1 MKIFVRLI
9 LVSMLMIAAVPA
21 FSGEVVQMWRC
32 EISDGVTEERIQAQ
46 ALEWLTETRKLPG
59 GEGFNCYVY
68 FPVAVNATGQMDLIL
83 VVTAPSFEEW
93 GKVWDNYH
101 GSDSAEMEMRN
112 LEFIVCPD
120 STLWESFE
128 VK

>member
-1 MKIFVRLI
+1 MKILVRLM
-9 LVSMLMIAAVPA
+9 LVFVLMIMAVPA
-21 FSGEVVQMWRC
+21 FSSTVVQMWRC
-32 EISDGVTEERIQAQ
+32 EMSDGVTEEQIQAK
-46 ALEWLTETRKLPG
+46 ALEWITETRKLPG
-59 GEGFNCYVY
+59 GEGLNCFVY
-68 FPVAVNATGQMDLIL
+68 FPVAVNATGQIDLIL

-93 GKVWDNYH
+93 GRLWDNYD
-101 GSDSAEMEMRN
+101 GSDSAELEMQN